1 MSMLTKLMIA
11 NEVPPQ
17 EPSAAQFPS
26 TFEEGSMFNLD
37 FLDDPGWNLGLA
49 ESLMFSPTEA

>member
-1 MSMLTKLMIA
+1 MPTKLIIA
-11 NEVPPQ
+11 DEVQPQ

-26 TFEEGSMFNLD
+26 SFEESSMANLD

-49 ESLMFSPTEA
+49 ESLLFAGIEP